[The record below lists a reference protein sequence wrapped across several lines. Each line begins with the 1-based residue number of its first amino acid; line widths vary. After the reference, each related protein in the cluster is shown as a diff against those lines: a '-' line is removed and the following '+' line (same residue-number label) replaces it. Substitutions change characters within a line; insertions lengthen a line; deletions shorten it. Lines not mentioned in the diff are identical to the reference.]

1 MKNTRNRYMPRL
13 RENYPR
19 LILLLT
25 VIGLL
30 NSCQGPK
37 ADKADA
43 VEAKTP
49 VTVVSPLVMDIRETI
64 EFPARSTYL
73 IKNTV
78 RSYITGTIEKIAARQ
93 GDKVSKGSLLFV
105 LRTREAA
112 ALQGSV
118 SIDSSLT
125 FKGDISVYSPSDGIV
140 STVFH
145 QGGDFVQEG
154 DELVLL
160 SDPRSLIF
168 ILEAPFETSKYVEKT
183 KSCSLTLPDNTVIKG
198 SIRGRLPEM
207 NAQNQTVSYIVN
219 PEIRQQLPENLI
231 ASAAVPKI
239 TKTGATVLPKPAVLG
254 NETLTDFW
262 VMKVL
267 NDSTAVKIAVTK
279 GIETGNEVE
288 ITDPHFLPSD
298 RIILTGNYGLPDTVS
313 IIIKR

>member
-1 MKNTRNRYMPRL
+1 MVRPK
-13 RENYPR
+13 EKYPR
-19 LILLLT
+19 VILFLT
-25 VIGLL
+25 AIIMLDGCH
-30 NSCQGPK
+30 SPK
-37 ADKADA
+37 AGQADA
-43 VEAKTP
+43 IEAKTP
-49 VTVVSPLVMDIRETI
+49 VTVVSPLIMDIRETI
-64 EFPARSTYL
+64 EFPARTTYL
-73 IKNTV
+73 VKNTV

-93 GDKVSKGSLLFV
+93 GDRVSKGSLLFV
-105 LRTREAA
+105 LRTREAS
-112 ALQGSV
+112 ALQGSL
-118 SIDSSLT
+118 SGDSSLA
-125 FKGDISVYSPSDGIV
+125 FKGDVNVYSPTDGIV

-160 SDPRSLIF
+160 SDPRSLVF

-183 KSCSLTLPDNTVIKG
+183 KSCSLTLPDNTVIRG
-198 SIRGRLPEM
+198 SIRGKLPEM

-231 ASAAVPKI
+231 ASAAVPKN
-239 TKTGATVLPKPAVLG
+239 TKTGAIVLPKPAVLG

-267 NDSTAVKIAVTK
+267 NDSTAVKVPVTK

-288 ITDPHFLPSD
+288 ITDPEFLPSD

-313 IIIKR
+313 IIIKK